1 MAVTPVELES
11 VTTKSRFVTT
21 VQKNNAGTYVVA
33 GADAPLITVDV
44 NHQRNHDG
52 RAFFA
57 YKINPT
63 SAKLAAGASIDIV
76 LASPSGVIPHMTV
89 DAFCQGDAEFYVYEG
104 TSTTGGTSFTPINRN
119 RNYSVSNPS
128 QVAMVIN
135 PTVTS
140 VGTELDAQIVP
151 GGIGKKAGGGTGGSL
166 EYVLK
171 PLTNYMFRLTN
182 VNGTSHAAFLTLEWY
197 E

>member
-1 MAVTPVELES
+1 MPIIVQRES
-11 VTTKSRFVTT
+11 ENTKTILTTLTH
-21 VQKNNAGTYVVA
+21 KNNAGDQIIS
-33 GADAPLITVDV
+33 GADAPVIMVDV

-52 RAFFA
+52 RAFYA
-57 YKINPT
+57 YKIAPD
-63 SAKLAAGASIDIV
+63 SAPLAANASIDIV
-76 LASPSGVIPHMTV
+76 LASPSGVYPHVTV
-89 DAFCQGDAEFYVYEG
+89 DGMCLGNAELYIYEG
-104 TSTTGGTSFTPINRN
+104 TSTTGGTAFTPINRN

-140 VGTELDAQIVP
+140 VGTELDAQLIP
-151 GGIGKKAGGGTGGSL
+151 GGAGKKSGGGSAGSL

-171 PLTNYMFRLTN
+171 PLTNYLFRLTN
-182 VNGTSHAAFLTLEWY
+182 VNGTAHAAYLTLEWY

>member
-1 MAVTPVELES
+1 MAITPVELES
-11 VTTKSRFVTT
+11 TSTKSRFTT
-21 VQKNNAGTYVVA
+21 PVQKRNDGTFAIA

-57 YKINPT
+57 YKLAPD
-63 SAKLAAGASIDIV
+63 SAPLGSTASIDIV
-76 LASPSGVIPHMTV
+76 LASPSGIFPHITV
-89 DAFCQGDAEFYVYEG
+89 DAMCLGDAELYIYEG
-104 TSTTGGTSFTPINRN
+104 TVTTGGTSFTPVNRN

-128 QVAMVIN
+128 QIAMVIN

-140 VGTELDAQIVP
+140 VGTEIDAQIIP
-151 GGIGKKAGGGTGGSL
+151 GGVGKKAGGGTAGSL

-182 VNGTSHAAFLTLEWY
+182 VNGTAHAAYLQLEWY

>member
-1 MAVTPVELES
+1 MAVTLIELES
-11 VTTKSRFVTT
+11 LTTKSRLVTQ
-21 VQKNNAGTYVVA
+21 VQKNNAGTFVVA
-33 GADAPLITVDV
+33 GADAPLIMVDV

-57 YKINPT
+57 YKLYPVA
-63 SAKLAAGASIDIV
+63 SKLAASASIDIV
-76 LASPSGVIPHMTV
+76 MASPAGYFPHISV
-89 DAFCQGDAEFYVYEG
+89 EAFCQGDAEFYIYEG

-135 PTVTS
+135 PTVS
-140 VGTELDAQIVP
+140 SLGTELDGQLVP
-151 GGIGKKAGGGTGGSL
+151 GGVGKKSGGGDSGSL

-171 PLTNYMFRLTN
+171 PLTNYLFRLTN
-182 VNGTSHAAFLTLEWY
+182 VNGTSHAASLTLEWY

>member
-1 MAVTPVELES
+1 MATTLIELES
-11 VTTKSRFVTT
+11 LTTKSRFVTP
-21 VQKNNAGTYVVA
+21 VQKNNAGQFVVA

-57 YKINPT
+57 YKTYPT

-76 LASPSGVIPHMTV
+76 IASPSGVIPHVTV
-89 DAFCQGDAEFYVYEG
+89 DAFCQGDAEFYIYEG
-104 TSTTGGTSFTPINRN
+104 TSTTGGTSYTPINRN
-119 RNYSVSNPS
+119 RNYAVSNPS
-128 QVAMVIN
+128 QSAMVIN
-135 PTVTS
+135 PTINS
-140 VGTELDAQIVP
+140 LGTELDAQIVP
-151 GGIGKKAGGGTGGSL
+151 GGVGKKAGGGTSAAL

-171 PLTNYMFRLTN
+171 PLTNYLFRLTN
-182 VNGTSHAAFLTLEWY
+182 VNGTSHAAFLSVEWY

>member
-1 MAVTPVELES
+1 MAITPVELES
-11 VTTKSRFVTT
+11 VTTKSRFTT
-21 VQKNNAGTYVVA
+21 PVQKRNDGTHAVV
-33 GADAPLITVDV
+33 GADAPLIVVDV

-57 YKINPT
+57 YKIAPD
-63 SAKLAAGASIDIV
+63 SAPLAANTSIDIV
-76 LASPSGVIPHMTV
+76 LASPSGVFPHITV
-89 DAFCQGDAEFYVYEG
+89 DAMCLGDAELYIYEG
-104 TSTTGGTSFTPINRN
+104 TVTTGGTSFTPVNRN

-140 VGTELDAQIVP
+140 VGTEIDAQIIP
-151 GGIGKKAGGGTGGSL
+151 GGVGKKSGGGTAGSL

-182 VNGTSHAAFLTLEWY
+182 VNGTAHAAYLTLEWY

>member
-11 VTTKSRFVTT
+11 VTTKSRFVTA

-57 YKINPT
+57 YKVAPD
-63 SAKLAAGASIDIV
+63 SAPLASLASIDIV
-76 LASPSGVIPHMTV
+76 LASPSGLFPHITI
-89 DAFCQGDAEFYVYEG
+89 DAMCLGDAELYIYEG
-104 TSTTGGTSFTPINRN
+104 SSTTGGTSFTPINRN
-119 RNYSVSNPS
+119 RNYAVSNPS

-140 VGTELDAQIVP
+140 VGTEIDVQIIP
-151 GGIGKKAGGGTGGSL
+151 GGVGKKAGGGTAGSL

-171 PLTNYMFRLTN
+171 PLTNYLFRLTN
-182 VNGTSHAAFLTLEWY
+182 VNGTSHAASLQLEWY